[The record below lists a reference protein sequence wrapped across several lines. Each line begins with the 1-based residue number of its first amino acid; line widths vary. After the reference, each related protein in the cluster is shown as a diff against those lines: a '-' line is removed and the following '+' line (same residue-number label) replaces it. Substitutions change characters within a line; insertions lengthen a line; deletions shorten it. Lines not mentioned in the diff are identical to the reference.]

1 MHDERPPQPV
11 PRPWRRLFAR
21 AIQTVHGT
29 HRPFHGC
36 AFSASLSALASV
48 LLPTNLHRGRET
60 APRSTAQLESAASRA
75 LSHSAFQKSSQFA
88 NTHQSASPYGVASA
102 EICAARVLTNDLS
115 PVMSLISEYSPD
127 LEAERGD
134 RITAAAV
141 YSSSAISFLHRML
154 YRSEYDA
161 PLNSGNKGKFGDTSA
176 TGLREAGA
184 SSRSI
189 RNPTKGF
196 PVSPKAPS
204 RKAVFK
210 STAVPSA
217 SSQRLF
223 ALLPNDGPTWDLNSI
238 AAMSLPWFITS
249 RSHNFVGRKKP
260 GSR

>member
-115 PVMSLISEYSPD
+115 PVMSLICEYAPD
-127 LEAERGD
+127 LEAERGE

-141 YSSSAISFLHRML
+141 YNSSAISFLHRML

-161 PLNSGNKGKFGDTSA
+161 PLNSGNKGMFGDTSV
-176 TGLREAGA
+176 TRLREAGA

-189 RNPTKGF
+189 KLFYDGNRSWEASIIF
-196 PVSPKAPS
+196 S
-204 RKAVFK
+204 RYPCQQCAIFH
-210 STAVPSA
+210 AG
-217 SSQRLF
+217 
-223 ALLPNDGPTWDLNSI
+223 LLIIKPLKWVGLYV
-238 AAMSLPWFITS
+238 
-249 RSHNFVGRKKP
+249 RSFELQKLELIKCW
-260 GSR
+260 SCFL